1 MRMYWYGM
9 ILLPAVLAAACSADK
24 APAPEAAPA
33 PPQKTVFD
41 PLTQQMDR
49 ARQVQGT
56 VDAQAQ
62 DTRKAIEA
70 AESGGEPS
78 R

>member
-1 MRMYWYGM
+1 MRVLQLST
-9 ILLPAVLAAACSADK
+9 LLTFAGLLVACSPDK
-24 APAPEAAPA
+24 APDPPPA

-56 VDAQAQ
+56 VDTQTQ

-70 AESGGEPS
+70 AEGSGPS
-78 R
+78 Q

>member
-1 MRMYWYGM
+1 MRVMQLSTIWAC
-9 ILLPAVLAAACSADK
+9 AVLLAACSPDK
-24 APAPEAAPA
+24 APDPPPA

-56 VDAQAQ
+56 VDAQTQ

-70 AESGGEPS
+70 AEGSTPS
-78 R
+78 Q

>member
-1 MRMYWYGM
+1 MRVYSLST
-9 ILLPAVLAAACSADK
+9 ILTFAVLLAACSPDK
-24 APAPEAAPA
+24 APDAPPA

-56 VDAQAQ
+56 VDTQTQ

-70 AESGGEPS
+70 AEGGEAPK
-78 R
+78 

>member
-1 MRMYWYGM
+1 MR
-9 ILLPAVLAAACSADK
+9 VLALSIVVTCTVALAACSPDK
-24 APAPEAAPA
+24 APDAPPA

-56 VDAQAQ
+56 VDTQTQ

-70 AESGGEPS
+70 AEGGEAP

>member
-1 MRMYWYGM
+1 MRVLQLST
-9 ILLPAVLAAACSADK
+9 ILTCAVLSAACSPDK
-24 APAPEAAPA
+24 APDPSPA

-56 VDAQAQ
+56 VDAQTQ
-62 DTRKAIEA
+62 DTRKAIDA
-70 AESGGEPS
+70 AEGTGPS
-78 R
+78 Q